1 VPSQPWDFPDR
12 ELQWA
17 NFPVLNP
24 DRYIREAGLPRT
36 TTTDQ
41 LRAGLRENRERLF
54 SAISGLTEEQFRHT
68 ADSAS
73 WNIAAHLSH
82 LLRIERVFAERGALA
97 LREDEPF
104 CASTAVAN
112 DDDPALAQHL
122 AVPQI
127 IHGLQAS
134 RRDIESLLDAGD
146 AALTRSILH
155 ERIGRMS
162 VGQIVTKMADHE
174 REHTVEIASLARQ
187 AQNARRVTIPI
198 TPRS

>member
-1 VPSQPWDFPDR
+1 M
-12 ELQWA
+12 
-17 NFPVLNP
+17 
-24 DRYIREAGLPRT
+24 PRAT
-36 TTTDQ
+36 TTQ
-41 LRAGLRENRERLF
+41 ELRTGLRESRERLF
-54 SAISGLTEEQFRHT
+54 AAISGLTEEQFRHT
-68 ADSAS
+68 VDSAA

-112 DDDPALAQHL
+112 DDDPAVAQHL

-134 RRDIESLLDAGD
+134 RRDVESLLDAGED
-146 AALTRSILH
+146 VLHRSIMH
-155 ERIGRMS
+155 ERIGRMT
-162 VGQIVTKMADHE
+162 VEQIVVKMAGHE